1 MGIIKMED
9 KIKIIELYKQGYSF
23 EYIEYYDKNRNT
35 TKLKGLSPL
44 MYRQQSFN
52 QLQY

>member
-1 MGIIKMED
+1 MFYGHEHNFNSLEQLEKAMV
-9 KIKIIELYKQGYSF
+9 K
-23 EYIEYYDKNRNT
+23 YIEYYNKNRIT